1 MTATK
6 KELRQA
12 FGNGM
17 LPSGQDFSDLI
28 DFMLPEA
35 TFDAHVQAFNTWK
48 SRPEI
53 SFGTGAEAWV
63 LKAHEDGN
71 RLSLSPGNLPLPD
84 GAGDLVLGAVVQI
97 GARTGGALAAGA
109 FAAGGAVTGM
119 DPEAMQTLPADGK
132 WHDVV
137 LPPARAVAFE
147 ITAFTPA
154 PPARPEG
161 SLRRILR
168 RVTGWQVQQD
178 ATLHAT
184 ATATPDALDTSLSIT
199 QSPDPRS
206 GWARLRRNLAWL
218 AGGLL
223 LGEAALRSPAGSH
236 IRAAIG
242 TIEGALVSMT
252 GTAEGAVNSLL
263 HDMFAAIG
271 MTGWAITTDSDT
283 LTCWLV
289 VAGLVLW
296 FARLLVMAWRGSA
309 TGLALQWRS
318 HKSGGVTGRDS
329 HALRI
334 SAAGN
339 GSRSIAYAITRLW
352 D

>member
-147 ITAFTPA
+147 ITAFAPA

-168 RVTGWQVQQD
+168 RVTGDRKSTRLNSAQGHRMAG
-178 ATLHAT
+178 ATGCNPARHGHRHARC
-184 ATATPDALDTSLSIT
+184 AGYVT
-199 QSPDPRS
+199 QHHAKPRPAQRLGAAAAQS
-206 GWARLRRNLAWL
+206 GV
-218 AGGLL
+218 AGG
-223 LGEAALRSPAGSH
+223 GAIAGRG
-236 IRAAIG
+236 RAAQPG
-242 TIEGALVSMT
+242 GQPYPGRHRHNRGRAGVDDRHGRGRREQP
-252 GTAEGAVNSLL
+252 
-263 HDMFAAIG
+263 
-271 MTGWAITTDSDT
+271 
-283 LTCWLV
+283 
-289 VAGLVLW
+289 VA
-296 FARLLVMAWRGSA
+296 
-309 TGLALQWRS
+309 
-318 HKSGGVTGRDS
+318 
-329 HALRI
+329 
-334 SAAGN
+334 
-339 GSRSIAYAITRLW
+339 
-352 D
+352 